1 MSAAGYA
8 ATASAIFFALFL
20 LLGYAVSRSASLWR
34 IDAEAVV
41 LRGHAT
47 PLAAFLTFSGRG
59 PFLSVLVA
67 LMAVALWGFH
77 EPLRVLGMLAVSQV
91 LSQAVIEMLKRRF
104 TRKRPDYWL
113 IGLERGFSHPSGH
126 ASTAITFFVTCA
138 AIVLLAP
145 WGRPEKLIVAELL
158 VLWALGIVWSRLA
171 LGAHYPTD
179 VAGGMLFG
187 AGWTCAAAAI
197 VLHFDLLQPWRL
209 HV

>member
-8 ATASAIFFALFL
+8 ATASAVFFALFL
-20 LLGYAVSRSASLWR
+20 LLGYAVTRSASLWR

-47 PLAAFLTFSGRG
+47 PLASFLTFSGRG
-59 PFLSVLVA
+59 PFLSVLVV
-67 LMAVALWGFH
+67 LMAVAFWRFQ
-77 EPLRVLGMLAVSQV
+77 EPLRVLGALAFSQL
-91 LSQAVIEMLKRRF
+91 LSQAAIEVVKRHF

-126 ASTAITFFVTCA
+126 ASTAITFFITCA
-138 AIVLLAP
+138 ALVLAAP
-145 WGRPEKLIVAELL
+145 WGHPEKLVVAELL
-158 VLWALGIVWSRLA
+158 VVWALGIVWSRLA

-187 AGWTCAAAAI
+187 AGWTCAAASLS
-197 VLHFDLLQPWRL
+197 LHFNILQPWSL